1 MDSDIKLVTDLF
13 KSADQARRKHE
24 MRWYLADN
32 FYENNHFV
40 KAMNQLG
47 KLEPVKFPKGI
58 QIRPIPR
65 AKKQLNS
72 LVNLVVYNNPRWV
85 IYPRVDFNEAER
97 KNYETHT
104 KRIAQWFD
112 DLWYF
117 LNLKDQIRKLVFY
130 GFKYNVG
137 YAEIGGDNEGNI
149 FVDAY
154 EPYEVWHEAGIS
166 DLKETSYL
174 IKGVSRT
181 LKYVKEAKDQD
192 GNFLY
197 NPEETKNLKVENR
210 LAISEWKNIRLREQ
224 NKGATQTI
232 EDERIGRVFLKETWV
247 KNGKMWTLITEC
259 QDKLLRSVETDH
271 EELPWIMYKP
281 QEGLIHQSSPF
292 EDLMPMN
299 KALDILTALVEGYTR
314 TTAIGRYAKHKLS
327 KVERILNEHGEI
339 LEYEGNQPPT
349 QMQPSPLPASVF
361 NTLQLYIN
369 FMDEIGTSVVSFG
382 KVPKGVKAYKALE
395 SLKNS
400 EFSNLQT
407 SIDLLAKTLEEMA
420 EKIMDF
426 GDKYFNEPVTVFH
439 INNGKPD
446 YFKLVSAKNSV
457 AGENPQSDAV
467 PIGSKYKVKVEI
479 ESGMA
484 YTEEGKRASYMELAD
499 KGYLP
504 KDEVLKAFKFSN
516 VGEIIEKLEAEKAKQ
531 TSIVQSA
538 EFNSLPPETKLK
550 ILADLGVNV
559 DQDIRAKIPLSGVL
573 GGQG

>member
-1 MDSDIKLVTDLF
+1 MEAQDADIKLVSDLF
-13 KSADQARRKHE
+13 SSANQARRKHE

-72 LVNLVVYNNPRWV
+72 LVNLVIYNNPRWV
-85 IYPRVDFNEAER
+85 IYPRVDFKDDDE
-97 KNYETHT
+97 KQNYEDYT
-104 KRIAQWFD
+104 KRVGQWFD
-112 DLWYF
+112 DLWSF

-154 EPYEVWHEAGIS
+154 EPYEIWHDAGIS
-166 DLKETSYL
+166 DLKEASFL

-192 GNFLY
+192 GQFLY
-197 NPEETKNLKVENR
+197 NPEVTKNLKVENR
-210 LAISEWKNIRLREQ
+210 LAISEWKNIRLQEQ
-224 NKGATQTI
+224 NKGAPKMV
-232 EDERIGRVFLKETWV
+232 EDERVGRVFIKETWV
-247 KNGKMWTLITEC
+247 KNGETWDLITEC
-259 QDKLLRSVETDH
+259 QGKKLRETAKT
-271 EELPWIMYKP
+271 EFKELPWIMYKP
-281 QEGLIHQSSPF
+281 QEGLIHQGSPF
-292 EDLMPMN
+292 EDLIPMN
-299 KALDILTALVEGYTR
+299 KAIDILTALVEGYTR
-314 TTAIGRYAKHKLS
+314 TTAIGRYAKHKMS

-339 LEYEGNQPPT
+339 IEYEGNQPPI
-349 QMQPSPLPASVF
+349 QMQIAPLPASVF

-407 SIDLLAKTLEEMA
+407 SIDLLAKTLEDMA

-426 GDKYFNEPVTVFH
+426 ADKYFTEPVTIFH
-439 INNGKPD
+439 LNNGKPD
-446 YFKLVSAKNSV
+446 YFKLVSANNSI
-457 AGENPQSDAV
+457 AAENSESDAV

-484 YTEEGKRASYMELAD
+484 YTEEGKRESYMQLAD

-516 VGEIIEKLEAEKAKQ
+516 VGEIIEKLEAEKNKQ

-538 EFNSLPPETKLK
+538 EFGALSPETRMK
-550 ILADLGVNV
+550 ILAELGVSV
-559 DQDIRAKIPLSGVL
+559 EQ
-573 GGQG
+573 